1 LLFWL
6 DFFSAGWSGE
16 MRPSGQ
22 VQGYKSCARS
32 ASCAGNNMRALCR
45 ECCEIINGSPAA
57 CELCGSARLVA
68 HAEIEALT
76 TAHIDCD
83 AFYASVEKRDRPE
96 IRDQPLIVGHAGG
109 RGVVTTA
116 CYIARKFGVRSAMP
130 MFKAME
136 ACPQAVVL
144 PPDMMKYKTVSLA
157 IRDIF
162 LAATDIIEPVSLDE
176 AYLDLSEDHR
186 HDGPTAASAL
196 AWISKRVVREVGITV
211 SIGLAPNKFLAKL
224 ASEMQK
230 PEGFSVVGQAEAR
243 SLLAPM
249 SIRKINGVGPAT
261 ASRMEAQG
269 FTTIGDLQVLSPQD
283 ITARFGSFGKRL
295 AQYAQGHDDRTVTPS
310 RPTKSI
316 SAEDTFRKD
325 ISNEAQ
331 LVAEAALL
339 SPKVAAALVRKGLA
353 GQTIVLKLKTHDFKL
368 STRHLRLAHPTQR
381 AELIQRA
388 VATLLAREADG
399 RFFRLIGVGV
409 ADLCAA
415 QEADPPDLFRG
426 ARA

>member
-1 LLFWL
+1 ML
-6 DFFSAGWSGE
+6 
-16 MRPSGQ
+16 
-22 VQGYKSCARS
+22 
-32 ASCAGNNMRALCR
+32 ALCR
-45 ECCEIINGSPAA
+45 ECCEIVDGLQTT
-57 CELCGSARLVA
+57 CELCGSARLVT
-68 HAEIEALT
+68 HAEIGTLT

-96 IRDQPLIVGHAGG
+96 IRDQPLIDGHAGG

-116 CYIARKFGVRSAMP
+116 CYIARTFGVRSAMP

-144 PPDMMKYKTVSLA
+144 SPDMAKYKAVSLA
-157 IRDIF
+157 IREIF

-176 AYLDLSEDHR
+176 AYLDLSEDNR
-186 HDGPTAASAL
+186 HVGPTAASAL

-230 PEGFSVVGQAEAR
+230 PQGFSAVGQAEAR
-243 SLLAPM
+243 ARLAPM

-269 FTTIGDLQVLSPQD
+269 FATIGDLQALSPQD
-283 ITARFGSFGKRL
+283 LTGRFGSFGKRL
-295 AQYAQGHDDRTVTPS
+295 AQYAHGHDDRQVTPS

-331 LVAEAALL
+331 LIEEAGRL

-368 STRHLRLAHPTQR
+368 STRNLRLAHPTQR
-381 AELIQRA
+381 ADLIQQA
-388 VATLLAREADG
+388 AAALIAREADG
-399 RFFRLIGVGV
+399 RLFRLIGVGM

-415 QEADPPDLFRG
+415 EDADPPDLFG
-426 ARA
+426 ATANRPDAARKPKGSAL